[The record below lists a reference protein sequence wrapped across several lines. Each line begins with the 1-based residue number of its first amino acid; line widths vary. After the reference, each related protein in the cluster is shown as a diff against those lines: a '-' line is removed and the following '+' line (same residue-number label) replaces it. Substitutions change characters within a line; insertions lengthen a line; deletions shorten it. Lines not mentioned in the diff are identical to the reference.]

1 MVAVKTNKK
10 RAKITHNQRYVRS
23 ELVIYKAVLKL
34 LKRQRG
40 RITVRQIAKETGLSR
55 QTLYNHHPNINQAII
70 ESEDV
75 LLEEFTAELDTQV
88 EKLSNIMPDANWRIF
103 YATLIFMA
111 RRGDIFCPI
120 CTDINNQGLLY
131 RVVEAAFPRLQI
143 DWLPKN
149 IPAPAVGSER
159 VDIFI
164 RMMVEVIARWG
175 AATRCDIR
183 KANRYVNRLLRITE
197 DAERNRLP

>member
-1 MVAVKTNKK
+1 MVMAKTKNE
-10 RAKITHNQRYVRS
+10 RARIAHNRRYDRS
-23 ELVIYKAVLKL
+23 ELAIYKTVLKL
-34 LKRQRG
+34 LKKQRG
-40 RITVRQIAKETGLSR
+40 RITMRQIAKETGLSR
-55 QTLYNHHPNINQAII
+55 QTLYNHHPNVNQAIT
-70 ESEDV
+70 ESEDAF
-75 LLEEFTAELDTQV
+75 LEEFAAELDTQV
-88 EKLSNIMPDANWRIF
+88 EKLSNIMPDANGRVF
-103 YATLIFMA
+103 YAVFIFMA
-111 RRGDIFCPI
+111 RRSDIFCPI
-120 CTDINNQGLLY
+120 CADINNQWLLY
-131 RVVEAAFPRLQI
+131 RIVEVAFPRLQI